1 MHVLVLKFIQL
12 LVPTMIMMA
21 NVATIV
27 NCQHLLR
34 LQILKRVSLKLE
46 TALRHAFRHFSG
58 SASFDLHLTFIWPS
72 PGQSTRHVV
81 ITMQPWPY
89 NNYLFINKVFQTT
102 IRRGTSSRRWSW
114 WQGIY
119 ICLDHVLVNCLL
131 FNQCHNLHY
140 ICDTAYQS
148 GLSRTT
154 NFIFVVLLPLYVN
167 RIWDSFCDR
176 PRKNVLR

>member
-12 LVPTMIMMA
+12 LAPTMTMVT

-58 SASFDLHLTFIWPS
+58 SALIRPSFDFHLTFTWSIYPS
-72 PGQSTRHVV
+72 RGHH
-81 ITMQPWPY
+81 
-89 NNYLFINKVFQTT
+89 VFQTT
-102 IRRGTSSRRWSW
+102 IRRGTSSWRWSW

-154 NFIFVVLLPLYVN
+154 NFIFVVLLPFYVN